1 MLPDGNFIL
10 SMSSCTGSRGKHC
23 QCILPCLNYQNN
35 ARHCILSFQ
44 VNICVSRTSTVLER
58 KVYPVR
64 SSWEGH
70 YSSCKRLPVEKATV
84 SDTLN
89 YARLNDGA
97 TYTGPVRSRCRRHHD
112 CSGSEEDD
120 GLEKVHF
127 KIRWW
132 MRWNSAP
139 VKQIRLL
146 VRFMYLAPCRS
157 LTRWKKIHIKALRA
171 PTA

>member
-1 MLPDGNFIL
+1 MLTGATTYRSTYTYTMFALTNELAESQCFPMVIL
-10 SMSSCTGSRGKHC
+10 FSMSSCTGSRGKHC
-23 QCILPCLNYQNN
+23 QCILPCLSYQNN

-70 YSSCKRLPVEKATV
+70 HSSCKRLPVEKATV

-127 KIRWW
+127 KIR
-132 MRWNSAP
+132 
-139 VKQIRLL
+139 
-146 VRFMYLAPCRS
+146 
-157 LTRWKKIHIKALRA
+157 
-171 PTA
+171 